1 MLGPASWTMSGVLLG
16 KQPLGKI
23 VDIKPK
29 TSGTRN
35 PSISIQT
42 SRSKGHPP
50 WMDDLLH
57 NFETMVEPI
66 ACQKLFCDFRI
77 SILGFLRLLRLLD
90 VPTIRLFWGAPLKV
104 HPVTTGLPGFQGLR
118 APCQTSRRRGE
129 GSAGVRIRWVTW
141 GRFAKLL
148 SSWVQPADRSSL
160 FSGVHLGSAAGGEPL
175 TNLAAPPSRNGRSTL
190 LGDLFE
196 YLT

>member
-1 MLGPASWTMSGVLLG
+1 MSGVLLG

-77 SILGFLRLLRLLD
+77 SIFNQKPGFPTFVATSGCPNHPSVLGGSAQGPSGNHR
-90 VPTIRLFWGAPLKV
+90 PP
-104 HPVTTGLPGFQGLR
+104 GLPR
-118 APCQTSRRRGE
+118 AKSSVPNLAEARRGKRRCKDSM
-129 GSAGVRIRWVTW
+129 G
-141 GRFAKLL
+141 
-148 SSWVQPADRSSL
+148 D
-160 FSGVHLGSAAGGEPL
+160 LGSIRQVTEFLGATRGQKFPVQWSSPGFCRRWRTAHQL
-175 TNLAAPPSRNGRSTL
+175 GRTSKQ
-190 LGDLFE
+190 E
-196 YLT
+196 R